1 MKEENKKLINL
12 IKQQKEELDG
22 FKQLNQQLNLN
33 RKYDNERN
41 QTTISSLQK
50 ELLQKEVKIEELQSL
65 IKTKDDG
72 LKFFSIN
79 QDYNVKSNCI
89 INMEVEKL
97 IKEKEHFLEKIDSL
111 ERQLEDFYINRKSES
126 ALLLEVEHLKE
137 DNLRLLNLLKTTED
151 FKDFAY
157 LAEDCSGG
165 VMFVKGR
172 EERKAE
178 FSNCCNSNSEKRAT
192 SSYSA
197 KVQVQGIKHDK
208 RKE

>member
-79 QDYNVKSNCI
+79 QDYNVKSNRI

-97 IKEKEHFLEKIDSL
+97 IKEKEHFLEEIDSL
-111 ERQLEDFYINRKSES
+111 ERQFEDFYINRKSES
-126 ALLLEVEHLKE
+126 ALLLEVEHLKD
-137 DNLRLLNLLKTTED
+137 DNLRPLNLLK
-151 FKDFAY
+151 
-157 LAEDCSGG
+157 
-165 VMFVKGR
+165 
-172 EERKAE
+172 
-178 FSNCCNSNSEKRAT
+178 
-192 SSYSA
+192 
-197 KVQVQGIKHDK
+197 
-208 RKE
+208 